1 MPKEAIKTMSEKME
15 KVIEHLKEEF
25 ISIRTGRAHP
35 GLVNDIRVDYYG
47 SQTPIKQL
55 ATVSVPEARNS
66 DCSF

>member
-35 GLVNDIRVDYYG
+35 GLVNDIRVDYFE
-47 SQTPIKQL
+47 SQTQ
-55 ATVSVPEARNS
+55 N